1 MAVKLKGIDVSHYQG
16 NIDYSKLKGKV
27 DFVIMQI
34 GYGRYAN
41 QVDSTFERNY
51 QQCKKYG
58 IPCGGYWF
66 SYATTADEAKKEAQ
80 ACLQVIKGKQFEY
93 PIYFDVEGKSLVGR
107 TGVSAMCKT
116 FCNALEDAGYFAGI
130 YISRS
135 PAQTMLTSDVASRY
149 ALWLAEYG
157 SKLNYSKSYGMWQ
170 YSSTGRYDG
179 ISGNVDCNYCY
190 VDYPAK
196 IKSGGFNGYTKSTSS
211 TSAKVLDSSGYKV
224 GDKTIGVLSYKSL
237 LITAKKLG
245 IINQGVDNNQI
256 YGEGTQKATN
266 ELLKKYGYSQT
277 GIAGEKLIKLLQ
289 DDIKKNIK

>member
-41 QVDSTFERNY
+41 QADSTFERNY

-66 SYATTADEAKKEAQ
+66 SYATNADEAKKEAQ
-80 ACLQVIKGKQFEY
+80 TCLQVIKGKQFEY
-93 PIYFDVEGKSLVGR
+93 PIWFDIEGKSLVGR
-107 TGVSAMCKT
+107 TGVSAMCKA
-116 FCNALEDAGYFAGI
+116 FCDTLEQAGYYAGI

-157 SKLNYSKSYGMWQ
+157 SKLNYSGSYGMWQ
-170 YSSTGRYDG
+170 YSSTGSVSG
-179 ISGNVDCNYCY
+179 ISGNVDMDYCY

-211 TSAKVLDSSGYKV
+211 TGAKVLDSSGYKV

-237 LITAKKLG
+237 LITARQLG
-245 IINQGVDNNQI
+245 IIKQGVDNNQI
-256 YGEGTQKATN
+256 YGEGTKKATN